1 MTSCDEVEKL
11 LKKIKE
17 HLKDVPE
24 LPPGT
29 VARWIR
35 EDRESH

>member
-11 LKKIKE
+11 LKKIEE

-24 LPPGT
+24 LPEVT